1 MTAAKDKGGNTAIAA
16 YVTPESADIEA
27 LKSALKETLLD
38 YMIPAVLGDAERAYG
53 YGKRQSGPQSLA

>member
-1 MTAAKDKGGNTAIAA
+1 MTAVKDKGGNTAFAA

-27 LKSALKETLLD
+27 LKSAPKGN
-38 YMIPAVLGDAERAYG
+38 PAGLHDPGVVGDADQSSG